1 MNQPTNSHGEPIRSR
16 STTEEQ
22 FGVREGSG
30 SVRSSKEMSVADY
43 QHFRSTRI
51 PDFVR
56 RRFYL
61 DENFNIKASRI
72 DMVVEVKRSS
82 SKPGKTKHR
91 LVEAELQAREQ
102 AAHALAED
110 ERLMVV
116 GCIAAVGNVW
126 RYGEVDRRGET
137 GGGIHNAQRDPTYTP
152 GSSDSSGS
160 RSTQVS
166 PYNITAWAQPTPQ
179 HVGFLCSPAPSPD
192 SPQVLNST
200 PKVFTNPTLP
210 VQKAW
215 LTDIH
220 ERLNILDVEMVR
232 LYI

>member
-1 MNQPTNSHGEPIRSR
+1 MNQPTNCHAEPIRSR

-43 QHFRSTRI
+43 QRFRSTQI

-61 DENFNIKASRI
+61 DDNFNIKASRV
-72 DMVVEVKRSS
+72 DMAVEVKRSS

-110 ERLMVV
+110 ERLTVV
-116 GCIAAVGNVW
+116 GYIAAVGIVW
-126 RYGEVDRRGET
+126 RYGEVVGSGARR
-137 GGGIHNAQRDPTYTP
+137 
-152 GSSDSSGS
+152 SG
-160 RSTQVS
+160 R
-166 PYNITAWAQPTPQ
+166 
-179 HVGFLCSPAPSPD
+179 
-192 SPQVLNST
+192 
-200 PKVFTNPTLP
+200 
-210 VQKAW
+210 
-215 LTDIH
+215 
-220 ERLNILDVEMVR
+220 
-232 LYI
+232 